1 MGLEMANQ
9 TPQVQDEKQEKT
21 TWKRIKVPAEAYLQI
36 RERAQSRGL
45 PMWQYLVNT
54 VSFYETAMRNVSVSD
69 VTKIQN
75 ASYYAVK
82 LIMAV
87 SQFIH
92 KHDNESYENA
102 KKIIAQVRDRKHIDV
117 SVLER
122 LVDMYMQ
129 RRKKSYVRAMMQEL
143 VKINAMLVSGGGH
156 E

>member
-1 MGLEMANQ
+1 MANQ
-9 TPQVQDEKQEKT
+9 TSQVQGKTQEKT

-69 VTKIQN
+69 VTKLQN

-82 LIMAV
+82 MIMAIAE
-87 SQFIH
+87 FIH
-92 KHDNESYENA
+92 KRNEESYQKA

-117 SVLER
+117 SVLDR

-143 VKINAMLVSGGGH
+143 VKINAILVSGGGH

>member
-1 MGLEMANQ
+1 MANQ
-9 TPQVQDEKQEKT
+9 TSQVQGKTQEKT

-69 VTKIQN
+69 VTKLQN

-92 KHDNESYENA
+92 RHDNVSYENA
-102 KKIIAQVRDRKHIDV
+102 KKIIAQVRDRKHVDT
-117 SVLER
+117 SVLDR

-129 RRKKSYVRAMMQEL
+129 RRKKSYIRAIMQEL

>member
-1 MGLEMANQ
+1 MAN
-9 TPQVQDEKQEKT
+9 TNLNGTGKTQERT

-69 VTKIQN
+69 VTKLQN

-92 KHDNESYENA
+92 KHDNVSYENA
-102 KKIIAQVRDRKHIDV
+102 KKIIAQVRDRKHVDT

-129 RRKKSYVRAMMQEL
+129 RRKKSYIRAMIQEL
-143 VKINAMLVSGGGH
+143 VKINAMLVSGGGY